1 MFDIKIPGA
10 RAQVRIHH
18 EVAYDY
24 DEERGLWLTRPE
36 EEDDEVWNIILDG
49 GRDYLHQQ
57 CYATGGLGTNGL
69 NYIALSND
77 AAAPAA
83 TDTTLTGE
91 LTSNGLNRQQ
101 GTVSHTVGTN
111 QTTVQKVFTFTGG
124 TQAVQKSALFNLS
137 SSGIMAHEVQFTQ
150 RTLNTNDTLTVTYS
164 ISIG

>member
-1 MFDIKIPGA
+1 MFEIKIPGG

-24 DEERGLWLTRPE
+24 DEKTGLWLTKPID
-36 EEDDEVWNIILDG
+36 EDELVWNIITDG

-57 CYATGGLGTNGL
+57 CYATSGLGTNGL

-77 AAAPAA
+77 ATAPAA
-83 TDTTLTGE
+83 GDTTLTGE
-91 LTSNGLNRQQ
+91 IVSNGLNRQQ

-137 SSGIMAHEVQFTQ
+137 SSGVMAHEVQFTQ
-150 RTLNTNDTLTVTYS
+150 RTLNTNDTLTVTYT
-164 ISIG
+164 ISLG